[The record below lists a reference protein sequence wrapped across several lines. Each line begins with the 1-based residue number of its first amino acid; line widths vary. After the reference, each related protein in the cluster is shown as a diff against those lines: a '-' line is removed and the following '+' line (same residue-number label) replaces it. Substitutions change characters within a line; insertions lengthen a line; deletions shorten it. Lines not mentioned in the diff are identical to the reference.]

1 MLEVGKKAPS
11 FKLKDQNGNTISLN
25 DFKGKKVVLYFYP
38 KDNTPG
44 CTKEACSFRDSI
56 KEIERHNAVVIGMS
70 ADSISSHKNFSEKFN
85 LPFSILSDEN
95 KKVLELYGVWKEKNM
110 YGKKYMGIERTTIII
125 DENGNVQKIFPKV
138 KVDEHIK
145 EVIKELSSET

>member
-11 FKLKDQNGNTISLN
+11 FKLKDQNGNIISLN

-56 KEIERHNAVVIGMS
+56 KEIEKQNAVVIGIS
-70 ADSISSHKNFSEKFN
+70 ADSVSSHKNFSEKFN
-85 LPFSILSDEN
+85 LPFPILSDEE

-125 DENGNVQKIFPKV
+125 DEDGKIKKIFPKV
-138 KVDEHIK
+138 KVDGHTEEI
-145 EVIKELSSET
+145 IKELSS